1 MTTEKRRQAVLL
13 MAEDNDDDF
22 LLARSALEEA
32 RLLNDLRRVHD
43 GVELLDYL
51 RRRPPYE
58 DADANPL
65 PALILLDLNMP
76 KIDGREAL
84 SQIRNDPALC
94 HIPVV
99 VLTTSSEERDVVESF
114 RLSVA
119 GYIIKPVDYR
129 NFVEAVRTIDVYW
142 TLSELPEEIV
152 EDVDNACGASSVRAD

>member
-1 MTTEKRRQAVLL
+1 MTTEKRLQAVLL

-51 RRRPPYE
+51 RRRPPFE
-58 DADANPL
+58 DPEANPL

-99 VLTTSSEERDVVESF
+99 VLTSSTAPEDVQQAY
-114 RLSVA
+114 RLGVNS
-119 GYIIKPVDYR
+119 YIAKPVTFAGLVASLRILGLYW
-129 NFVEAVRTIDVYW
+129 FELVVR
-142 TLSELPEEIV
+142 PE
-152 EDVDNACGASSVRAD
+152 